1 MTISIA
7 LLLIGLVGGF
17 LAGFLGIGGGIVY
30 IAILPIFLKQAG
42 ILNNELV
49 QFIIANSIFGTMIAA
64 ISGNIVHLKYNR
76 FYKKEVALV
85 GLAGTISAL
94 ATLYFVVHTSWYS
107 QELFNL
113 VIVLLLIVIL
123 YKTLKNSSRKFRFV
137 REVSFDRGKLSLS
150 GISGGFIAASSG
162 LGGGA
167 IIVPLLNLGLKMN
180 IKKAKSISLGVIFI
194 TSVVIT
200 IYNTMTNAPQTIEV
214 TNYGYII
221 PSIVLPMSLGALI
234 STPFGVVISRKSPA
248 FLIAYIFSAFI
259 ALVIFKKSLELY
271 QFLD

>member
-1 MTISIA
+1 MAIAIA
-7 LLLIGLVGGF
+7 LLLVGLVGGF

-42 ILNNELV
+42 IPNNELV

-137 REVSFDRGKLSLS
+137 REVSFDQGKLSLS

-200 IYNTMTNAPQTIEV
+200 IYNTMINAPQTIEV